1 MSIFALVVYLACLPT
16 ALLDFAIPKWK
27 ADEATQIEDAYKW
40 LHQATRGGEHAAPD
54 TESARAWLDREWET
68 LEKPAPGEKF
78 VEPLCPD
85 ESIHRVN
92 LRPFRAG
99 AGERDALL
107 EAFLTSA
114 RVYKAETEGFVKA
127 WREFEYRLKKGSAW
141 RLTHSEWTRL
151 DRMMKPKD
159 YPAVHHSAQF
169 TQAHRP
175 AYRVILKSE
184 GLKLGIIHR

>member
-1 MSIFALVVYLACLPT
+1 MSIFALVVYFACLPT
-16 ALLDFAIPKWK
+16 ALLDFAMPKWK

-54 TESARAWLDREWET
+54 RDSARAWLDSEWAT

-78 VEPLCPD
+78 MEPLCPD

-92 LRPFRAG
+92 LRPFRAA

-114 RVYKAETEGFVKA
+114 RVYKVETEGFVNA
-127 WREFEYRLKKGSAW
+127 WYEFGNRLNKESVW
-141 RLTHSEWTRL
+141 RLTHSDWTRL
-151 DRMMKPKD
+151 DRKMNPKD
-159 YPAVHHSAQF
+159 YPAVHHSEQY
-169 TQAHRP
+169 TRAHRP

-184 GLKLGIIHR
+184 GLKLRIIHR

>member
-1 MSIFALVVYLACLPT
+1 MSIFALVVYFACLPT

-54 TESARAWLDREWET
+54 RESARAWLDREWET
-68 LEKPAPGEKF
+68 LERPAPGEKF

-85 ESIHRVN
+85 GSIHRVN
-92 LRPFRAG
+92 LRPLRAG
-99 AGERDALL
+99 AHERDALL

-114 RVYKAETEGFVKA
+114 RVYKAETDGFVRA
-127 WREFEYRLKKGSAW
+127 WNELGNRLKTQSTW
-141 RLTHSEWTRL
+141 RLTHNEWTRL
-151 DRMMKPKD
+151 DRKMKPRD
-159 YPAVHHSAQF
+159 YQAVHHSEQY

-175 AYRVILKSE
+175 AYRVILESE
-184 GLKLGIIHR
+184 IMKLRIIPH